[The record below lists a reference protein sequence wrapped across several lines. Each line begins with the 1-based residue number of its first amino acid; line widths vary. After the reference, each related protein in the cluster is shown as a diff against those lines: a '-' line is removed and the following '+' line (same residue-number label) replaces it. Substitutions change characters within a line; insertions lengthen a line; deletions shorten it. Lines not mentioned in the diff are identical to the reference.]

1 MVTTKKSW
9 RLTQESHWILAM
21 STIDCTMSCV
31 ILFGDLMNYTNCSFN
46 DLYFVRMDARRWFY
60 QTQLTSDEILSG
72 HNIQGQGILKNKT
85 QGEKKKQNWRKTS
98 VSAQL
103 S

>member
-1 MVTTKKSW
+1 
-9 RLTQESHWILAM
+9 
-21 STIDCTMSCV
+21 MSCV

-60 QTQLTSDEILSG
+60 QTQLTSDEMLSG

-85 QGEKKKQNWRKTS
+85 QGEKQKQN
-98 VSAQL
+98 
-103 S
+103 

>member
-1 MVTTKKSW
+1 
-9 RLTQESHWILAM
+9 M

-60 QTQLTSDEILSG
+60 QTQLTSDEMLSG
-72 HNIQGQGILKNKT
+72 HNIQRQGILKNKT
-85 QGEKKKQNWRKTS
+85 QGEKRKQKLKKNFSICSTIAGAAS
-98 VSAQL
+98 
-103 S
+103 